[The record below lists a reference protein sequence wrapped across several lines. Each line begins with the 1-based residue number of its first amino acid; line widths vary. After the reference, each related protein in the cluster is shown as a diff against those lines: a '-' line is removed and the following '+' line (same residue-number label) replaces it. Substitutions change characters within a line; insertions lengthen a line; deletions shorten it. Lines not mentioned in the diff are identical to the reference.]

1 MKKLKFTIASCILI
15 MILAPAMSLGIERMW
30 VVSEGARLKADC
42 VASSET
48 IADLPVGTEV
58 FVRSHEKRWHLV
70 FTAEGDNGWI
80 YRGKVSNNL
89 PEELEIDSNED
100 FFQVEYD
107 ESRIDGEQMYTARSI
122 RGVPSVDSDGISQM
136 SDVAKEYAQNTKMP
150 EKYQKALFNVI
161 TIQKN
166 VDEIELFLKAG
177 EIGEY
182 DN

>member
-1 MKKLKFTIASCILI
+1 MKKFNLTTACCILI
-15 MILAPAMSLGIERMW
+15 MLLAPAMSLAIETMW
-30 VVSEGARLKADC
+30 VVSEGARLKSDC

-58 FVRSHEKRWHLV
+58 FVRSHEKRWYLV

-80 YRGKVSNNL
+80 YRGKVSDSL
-89 PEELEIDSNED
+89 PEELEIDDHED

-107 ESRIDGEQMYTARSI
+107 ESRINGEQMYTARSI
-122 RGVPSVDSDGISQM
+122 RGMSSVDSDGISNV

-150 EKYQKALFNVI
+150 AKYQNALYDVI
-161 TIQKN
+161 TIQRN

-182 DN
+182 DE